1 MAQSITWLG
10 NTYTQV
16 PAVTLPKTGGG
27 TARFTDTS
35 VTTATDSDVTAGK
48 IYIKA
53 DGEQSTG
60 TASGGGGTIKIETKT
75 ATATN
80 YPTTLSFTG
89 LSGKPVMFAVHSTSQ
104 ISSSGSTS
112 YYYIID
118 MVMTGEGTA
127 HGNCFRIGST
137 RRITSITSG
146 YTWSYSSGTLTLH
159 TSASSRSSSPGAFNN
174 GYELIYAYSE

>member
-1 MAQSITWLG
+1 MAKNKVVYNGQTIIDL
-10 NTYTQV
+10 
-16 PAVTLPKTGGG
+16 
-27 TARFTDTS
+27 TD
-35 VTTATDSDVTAGK
+35 TTATASDVAQGKYFYTNAGVRT
-48 IYIKA
+48 
-53 DGEQSTG
+53 QG
-60 TASGGGGTIKIETKT
+60 TASGGGGTIKIGTKT

-104 ISSSGSTS
+104 ISSSGSTA

-137 RRITSITSG
+137 RRTTSITSG
-146 YTWSYSSGTLTLH
+146 YTWSYSNGTLTLH
-159 TSASSRSSSPGAFNN
+159 TSASSRSASPGAFNN
-174 GYELIYAYSE
+174 GYELNYAYSE